1 MNVANEDYSTL
12 ASKVPIFIVSWLG
25 RSRLHGEMDTE
36 LARTFLTVVAAGN
49 FISAADRLHV
59 TQSTV
64 SARIRTLEEQLACTL
79 FVRNKAGTVL
89 TPAGRQFQKH
99 AASLVRT
106 VEHARQ
112 DVGIPTGYRAV
123 LGVGGRIGLW
133 ENLLLRWLR
142 LMQETAPDI
151 SLRAEIGFEE
161 DLMQRLIEGRIDI
174 GVMYTPQSRPGLK
187 VELLLEERL
196 VFVSSSPT
204 AQPRPGKGYVYIDW
218 GPEFYSKHS
227 VCFPEFVSPG
237 LMVNIGWLGLQ
248 HILENGGSGY
258 FPMRLVRSYLKT
270 GCVHIVRGAPE
281 FRHPA
286 YVVYSTEGDGDL
298 VETAVAGM
306 REIAAHEAETEL

>member
-1 MNVANEDYSTL
+1 ME
-12 ASKVPIFIVSWLG
+12 
-25 RSRLHGEMDTE
+25 TE
-36 LARTFLTVVAAGN
+36 LARTFLAVVAAGN

-106 VEHARQ
+106 VEQARQ
-112 DVGIPTGYRAV
+112 DVGIPMGYRAV

-133 ENLLLRWLR
+133 ENLLLRWLL
-142 LMQETAPDI
+142 LMQETAPDV
-151 SLRAEIGFEE
+151 SLRAEIGFED

-174 GVMYTPQSRPGLK
+174 GVMYTPQSRPGLN

-204 AQPRPGKGYVYIDW
+204 SERKPGKGYVYVDW
-218 GPEFYSKHS
+218 GPEFYTKHS
-227 VCFPEFVSPG
+227 ISFPEFVSPG
-237 LMVNIGWLGLQ
+237 LLVNIGWLGLQ

-258 FPMRLVRSYLKT
+258 FPIRLVRSYLEN
-270 GCVHIVRGAPE
+270 GRLHLVRDAPE

-286 YVVYSTEGDGDL
+286 YVVYSTEGEGDL
-298 VETAVAGM
+298 VQTAVAGM
-306 REIAAHEAETEL
+306 RQVAAREAETDA